1 MGRFTSTQLLGTARG
16 NRKPC
21 SANFYLTF
29 LGKNSWSLPKLLGTR
44 QTRRRCLIFRMIAH
58 LLQVWKRYHSK
69 TIVNFPVDESLKLLG
84 LDYVDIIQVH
94 DCEFAPNI
102 DIILNETLPALEK
115 VKKAGKAKF
124 IGVTGYP
131 LAVLDEIIKKST
143 VKIDLV
149 LGEVHFWATCWWT

>member
-1 MGRFTSTQLLGTARG
+1 MIAPLHQVLIIDNLFS
-16 NRKPC
+16 
-21 SANFYLTF
+21 
-29 LGKNSWSLPKLLGTR
+29 KLL
-44 QTRRRCLIFRMIAH
+44 
-58 LLQVWKRYHSK
+58 SS
-69 TIVNFPVDESLKLLG
+69 VDESLKLLG
-84 LDYVDIIQVH
+84 LEYVDIIQVH

-149 LGEVHFWATCWWT
+149 LGIIYFIKQV